1 MAAGKAKTRVRAV
14 QQRAE
19 DTRAKLLGAA
29 MELFSTRGYE
39 GSSVRDIETAAEV
52 KRGLAAYHF
61 GSKEELWK
69 AAVARTFDAF
79 EMDARAGAAARSG
92 DDPLREALRAFVRF
106 SAVHPELNRLM
117 VQEGSRPGWR
127 SEFLVERYVRPR
139 VEALSRL
146 VGRALDPHELYVL
159 IGASTFVFNVAHE
172 CEALFGV
179 DPRSEAFAEAHADTV
194 AEVLLDGEGVFA
206 RAATSEGDAS
216 G

>member
-1 MAAGKAKTRVRAV
+1 M

-19 DTRAKLLGAA
+19 ETRSRLLDAA

-39 GSSVRDIETAAEV
+39 GSSVRDIETAAGV

-69 AAVARTFDAF
+69 AAVAHTFDALD
-79 EMDARAGAAARSG
+79 MDGGEGAIAGSRDA
-92 DDPLREALRAFVRF
+92 LRDALRAFVLF
-106 SAVHPELNRLM
+106 SAAHPELNRLM
-117 VQEGSRPGWR
+117 VQEGSVPGWR

-139 VEALSRL
+139 VDALSRL

-172 CEALFGV
+172 CETLFGV
-179 DPRSEAFAEAHADTV
+179 DPRDESFAAAHADVV
-194 AEVLLDGEGVFA
+194 ADVLFGAEGVFT
-206 RAATSEGDAS
+206 RAAGRPDGGSAALRT
-216 G
+216 